1 MPTAFFDAAPYGEG
15 VDGDSLNAFVDF
27 DELFNE
33 FEGFIEFNEFNEFEG
48 FIEFNEFNE
57 FEGFIEFN
65 EFEGFIGSLPPSFI
79 SPGFLIS
86 PILCPLSAIDGTEGI
101 IAGDCIEEA
110 GEEARNGCTCPCI
123 EAEGGTEKN

>member
-48 FIEFNEFNE
+48 FIEFNEF
-57 FEGFIEFN
+57 
-65 EFEGFIGSLPPSFI
+65 EGFIGSLPPRFI